1 MEKNKMETFVFIFT
15 PTTFNL
21 RVLQTIEKKMKS
33 PTKMRRQLKPQNP
46 ESIFFLYEKHVL
58 LLTTYK
64 LNIGVFTFCTT
75 LSYQMQVCSSQIH
88 INNKKKSHSRN
99 MNLSP

>member
-1 MEKNKMETFVFIFT
+1 MKQTNKHVEMLKQKKKKMEKNKMETFVFIFT

-46 ESIFFLYEKHVL
+46 ESIFFV
-58 LLTTYK
+58 
-64 LNIGVFTFCTT
+64 
-75 LSYQMQVCSSQIH
+75 
-88 INNKKKSHSRN
+88 
-99 MNLSP
+99 